1 MTGLPVAA
9 LDNPI
14 DLLMLLVIALLI
26 FGKDLPQVARSLGKG
41 IRELKENVNF
51 TEMSEAMGTINEVRN
66 AVSPASIARSVL
78 PGVAE
83 FSETAAATQ
92 RALAPDPAPGTGV
105 VLPVASPELATAA
118 QAQVQA
124 GPVAISVLP
133 PAPAEPT
140 LPASD
145 VELSSPA
152 PDVELTLPAP
162 APPAEPAPAADEL
175 ARADTPD

>member
-51 TEMSEAMGTINEVRN
+51 TEMSEAMGSINEVRN

-92 RALAPDPAPGTGV
+92 RALAPEPAPGV

-124 GPVAISVLP
+124 GPVAVSVLP

-145 VELSSPA
+145 VEPTPPA
-152 PDVELTLPAP
+152 PYVELTLPAP
-162 APPAEPAPAADEL
+162 APPAESAPAADEP
-175 ARADTPD
+175 ARAETPD